1 MNLLQGDIKKLF
13 FKYLIPSIS
22 ATLVTSIY
30 VLADTIM
37 IGKGI
42 GAQGIAALN
51 FILPIFTL
59 FFGTGLLLGVGG
71 AILMAVANGQGDKK
85 TANTYFTYSVGLGLM
100 ITVVYMLVFGIW
112 LEPIGYLLGSSESN
126 IHLFMSYTKYLVACV
141 PVFIFSSLLQAFV
154 RNDHAPK
161 RAMLAVIAGGV
172 TNIILDYIFIFSLD
186 MGMKGGAIATVLGST
201 ISVAILLTHF
211 LSKANTMRLVKVPL
225 KLKPIGAILQSGLPS
240 FIGELAAGVVVLL
253 FNLQLLRYVGDTG
266 VVVYSIIANTA
277 IVAMSL
283 FNGVAQAAQPI
294 IATNYG
300 AGQMERVKV
309 VRRIGAI
316 TAFCISIVIF
326 LLGFLFPEAAVNI
339 FVHPTPEI
347 LAMARVAIRI
357 YFIAFFAMSLNVF
370 YTAYFQSILQANKSF
385 IIGLLRGIII
395 CGILVFILPVFLGV
409 EGIWLVMPIT
419 EVITLLIASL
429 FLRRKAACS
438 KVKKTAQV
446 REVESVEML

>member
-1 MNLLQGDIKKLF
+1 M
-13 FKYLIPSIS
+13 
-22 ATLVTSIY
+22 
-30 VLADTIM
+30 
-37 IGKGI
+37 
-42 GAQGIAALN
+42 
-51 FILPIFTL
+51 
-59 FFGTGLLLGVGG
+59 
-71 AILMAVANGQGDKK
+71 
-85 TANTYFTYSVGLGLM
+85 
-100 ITVVYMLVFGIW
+100 
-112 LEPIGYLLGSSESN
+112 
-126 IHLFMSYTKYLVACV
+126 
-141 PVFIFSSLLQAFV
+141 
-154 RNDHAPK
+154 
-161 RAMLAVIAGGV
+161 
-172 TNIILDYIFIFSLD
+172 
-186 MGMKGGAIATVLGST
+186 
-201 ISVAILLTHF
+201 
-211 LSKANTMRLVKVPL
+211 
-225 KLKPIGAILQSGLPS
+225 PS

-326 LLGFLFPEAAVNI
+326 LLGFLFPETAVNI

-357 YFIAFFAMSLNVF
+357 YFVAFFAMSLNVF

-395 CGILVFILPVFLGV
+395 CGI
-409 EGIWLVMPIT
+409 
-419 EVITLLIASL
+419 
-429 FLRRKAACS
+429 
-438 KVKKTAQV
+438 
-446 REVESVEML
+446 